1 MTMPALAPSG
11 SMARGGG
18 GGSVGLAR
26 GRDAGVRPVPRP
38 PPPPPPPRGGGGGGG
53 GAAFVAT
60 ARLQS
65 VLIPGRRFLG
75 ALEKLNRMTWHDGRN
90 GVLVD
95 QLRMPIATQQHA
107 EIIEPSHHAL
117 QLDAVHQKD
126 GERNFGFADVVEEG
140 VL

>member
-1 MTMPALAPSG
+1 MRRRAPPHPLDEERATDCR
-11 SMARGGG
+11 ARGTQPI
-18 GGSVGLAR
+18 S
-26 GRDAGVRPVPRP
+26 
-38 PPPPPPPRGGGGGGG
+38 
-53 GAAFVAT
+53 AFVAT

-65 VLIPGRRFLG
+65 VLIPGWRFLG
-75 ALEKLNRMTWHDGRN
+75 ALEKLYRMTWHDGRN

-107 EIIEPSHHAL
+107 EIIEPSDHAL
-117 QLDAVHQKD
+117 QLDAVHQED